1 MSKNF
6 SGMKLSRIAFWGGGN
21 FKNLELIWLYIPK
34 IYIPGRKINQ
44 EDLILRRVDY
54 GESRGAIDC
63 MKIVGSK
70 LYLSFD
76 DFSSIAIQDFW

>member
-1 MSKNF
+1 MAQDEDRIYSSDDGGELFVWDKR
-6 SGMKLSRIAFWGGGN
+6 KILS
-21 FKNLELIWLYIPK
+21 
-34 IYIPGRKINQ
+34 RKINQ

-63 MKIVGSK
+63 MKVVGSK